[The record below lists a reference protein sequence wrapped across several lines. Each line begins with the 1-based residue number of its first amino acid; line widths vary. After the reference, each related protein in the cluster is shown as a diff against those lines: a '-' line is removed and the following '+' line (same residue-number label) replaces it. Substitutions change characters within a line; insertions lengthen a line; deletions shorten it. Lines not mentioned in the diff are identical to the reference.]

1 MGSRLIFCSGEKLGS
16 GAGELGS
23 VLMKNFFY
31 TLASSRDIPDLII
44 LMNSG
49 VRLSC
54 TEEEVISSLTR
65 LEERGV
71 KILACGTCLDYYG
84 LKTVIRAGEITN
96 MERITEELTAAEQVV
111 TLQ

>member
-1 MGSRLIFCSGEKLGS
+1 MGSRIIFCSGEKLGN

-31 TLASSRDIPDLII
+31 TLANSQNIPDLII

-54 TEEEVISSLTR
+54 IEEVVSSLNR

-84 LKTVIRAGEITN
+84 LQTAIRAGEVSN

-111 TLQ
+111 TL